1 MLVFNAFR
9 GIFSEGREISAVYV
23 LVRDN
28 NVEQA
33 LRVLKKKMQGEGV
46 LRELKMRGH
55 YEKPS
60 QKRVRLKSEAIRR
73 SRKLMRKIAQR
84 EGAPV
89 SRLRQHR

>member
-1 MLVFNAFR
+1 M
-9 GIFSEGREISAVYV
+9 YV

-46 LRELKMRGH
+46 LRELKMRDH

-60 QKRVRLKSEAIRR
+60 QRRVRLKCEAIRR
-73 SRKLMRKIAQR
+73 NRKLIRKLAQR

-89 SRLRQHR
+89 SRFRKHR